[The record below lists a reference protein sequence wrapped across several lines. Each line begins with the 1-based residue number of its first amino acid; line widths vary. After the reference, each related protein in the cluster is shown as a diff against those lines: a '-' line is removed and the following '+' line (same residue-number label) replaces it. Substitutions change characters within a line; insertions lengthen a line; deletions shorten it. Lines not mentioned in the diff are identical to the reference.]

1 MEPELHSGARRR
13 TLADR
18 AKAIL
23 LTPKTEWPLIDAEPD
38 TVGGIF
44 RSYVVPLAAIG
55 PIANLIG
62 SLVFGWRFF
71 GIVYRPPVIAAV
83 GGALVSYVAA
93 LIGVF
98 VLAFIIDALAPTFSG
113 TKSQVQSFK
122 VAAYGATA
130 SWVAGIFGIL
140 PMIGWL
146 AILGLYSLYLFYLG
160 LPLLMRSP
168 REKALGYA
176 VVTII
181 CAAVIALVIG
191 AITAP
196 VVRLFG
202 GGAAAGL
209 TSAPGDVSGT
219 VAIPGGGTLDLGK
232 LNAATAQAEAA
243 SASIQNGTT
252 KAVDPAQLQ
261 ALLPANFAG
270 FNRTE
275 LSSSGAAAAG
285 IGGAEADGTYQ
296 NGGQSFTLKITD
308 LAAAGAFASLGS
320 AFNVQTSKQT
330 ATGYEKAGTVDGR
343 MTTEKWD
350 NASKSGSYGV
360 LVGSRFNIEAEG
372 SAPSIDVLKA
382 AITAVDPARLEALA
396 KS

>member
-1 MEPELHSGARRR
+1 MEPEFRAGMPSR
-13 TLADR
+13 TLVSR

-23 LTPKTEWPLIDAEPD
+23 LTPKTEWPLIDAEPA

-55 PIANLIG
+55 PVASLIG
-62 SLVFGWRFF
+62 SLAFGWRFF

-83 GGALVSYVAA
+83 SGAVVSYVAA

-98 VLAFIIDALAPTFSG
+98 VLAFIIDALAPTFDG

-140 PMIGWL
+140 PMLGWL
-146 AILGLYSLYLFYLG
+146 SILGLYSLYLFYLG

-168 REKALGYA
+168 KEKALGYT

-202 GGAAAGL
+202 GGAAPAL
-209 TSAPGDVSGT
+209 ASSSGDVAGT
-219 VAIPGGGTLDLGK
+219 LAIPGGGTLDLAK
-232 LNAATAQAEAA
+232 LNAATAQAQAA

-261 ALLPANFAG
+261 ALLPASLAG

-296 NGGQSFTLKITD
+296 SGDQSFTLKITD
-308 LAAAGAFASLGS
+308 LAAAGAFAALGS

-330 ATGYEKAGTVDGR
+330 ATGYEKTGTVDGR
-343 MTTEKWD
+343 MTSEKWD
-350 NASKSGSYGV
+350 NSSKDGSYSV
-360 LVGSRFNIEAEG
+360 LVGGRFNVEAEG
-372 SAPSIDVLKA
+372 GAPSIDVLKA
-382 AITAVDPARLEALA
+382 AIAAVNPARLEALA

>member
-1 MEPELHSGARRR
+1 MDPDIHRPSSR
-13 TLADR
+13 TLVDR
-18 AKAIL
+18 ARAIL
-23 LTPKTEWPLIDAEPD
+23 LTPKTEWPVIDAEPA

-55 PIANLIG
+55 PVANVIG

-71 GIVYRPPVIAAV
+71 GVVYRPPVIAAI
-83 GGALVSYVAA
+83 GGAVVSYVVA
-93 LIGVF
+93 LLGVF

-113 TKSQVQSFK
+113 TKSPVQSFK

-130 SWVAGIFGIL
+130 SWLAGVFGIL
-140 PMIGWL
+140 PMLGWL
-146 AILGLYSLYLFYLG
+146 GILGLYSLYLFYLG

-168 REKALGYA
+168 KDKALGYT
-176 VVTII
+176 VVTIV

-191 AITAP
+191 AVSAP

-202 GGAAAGL
+202 GGAPGYAAGG
-209 TSAPGDVSGT
+209 GDVAGT
-219 VAIPGGGTLDLGK
+219 VAIPGGGTLDLAK
-232 LNAATAQAEAA
+232 LNAATARAEAA

-252 KAVDPAQLQ
+252 KAVDPARLQ
-261 ALLPANFAG
+261 ALLPASLAG
-270 FNRTE
+270 FDRTE

-285 IGGAEADGTYQ
+285 IGGAEADGTYRSAD
-296 NGGQSFTLKITD
+296 QSFTLKITD
-308 LAAAGAFASLGS
+308 LAAAGAFAALGS

-330 ATGYEKAGTVDGR
+330 ASGYEKTGTVDGR

-350 NASKSGSYGV
+350 NSSKDGSYSV
-360 LVGSRFNIEAEG
+360 LVGGRFNVEAEG
-372 SAPSIDVLKA
+372 GAPSIDVLKA
-382 AITAVDPARLEALA
+382 AVAAVDPGRLEALA